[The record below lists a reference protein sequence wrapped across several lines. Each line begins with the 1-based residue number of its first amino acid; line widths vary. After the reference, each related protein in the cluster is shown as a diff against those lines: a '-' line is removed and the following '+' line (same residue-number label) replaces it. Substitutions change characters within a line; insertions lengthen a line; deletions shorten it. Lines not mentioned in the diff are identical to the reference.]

1 MLFLKNTFIYPGKV
15 QFSTRL
21 VFVVINFMLVPELI
35 EGGGADLFPAAWLL
49 QFSICDVH
57 ISSFDC
63 L

>member
-1 MLFLKNTFIYPGKV
+1 MLFFKILLFILKTV

-21 VFVVINFMLVPELI
+21 VFVVINFMLVRELI
-35 EGGGADLFPAAWLL
+35 EEGADLFPAAWLL
-49 QFSICDVH
+49 QFSICNVH